1 MFSLYDSRVVNY
13 YCRPFM
19 ILNTVIFNTI
29 SGVNIIMVLSC
40 GQSYKTITLINY
52 DSRVV
57 IWGIFKSG
65 TTLES

>member
-1 MFSLYDSRVVNY
+1 M
-13 YCRPFM
+13 
-19 ILNTVIFNTI
+19 NTEHCHVTTNLGLPLLAKSIHGRAERDKDHCTAVPNLI
-29 SGVNIIMVLSC
+29 N
-40 GQSYKTITLINY
+40 INY